1 MYHIREKGSFPLSS
15 LVGVHSGLLCV
26 LLEKGL
32 VKLVD
37 MHSLVHLLLGVSHLT
52 GTSIDSIDLLISFG
66 NPPVVLSDIKVTS
79 IGISFSLFIFFL
91 AHSFILQILVRFQGT
106 IKIDLLNLILQKPL
120 FSVFDVLLRV
130 IQTAFKE
137 HTPLIIIVCDIGIM

>member
-37 MHSLVHLLLGVSHLT
+37 MHGLVHLLLGVSHLSWT
-52 GTSIDSIDLLISFG
+52 TIDSIDLLISFG
-66 NPPVVLSDIKVTS
+66 NPAVVLSDIIVTS
-79 IGISFSLFIFFL
+79 ISISFSLFIFFL

-106 IKIDLLNLILQKPL
+106 VKIHLLDLILQKPL
-120 FSVFDVLLRV
+120 FSMFNLLLRV

-137 HTPLIIIVCDIGIM
+137 HTPLIISVGDIRIM